1 MDDHNH
7 ERAAERGVAAKGTH
21 FIVFDAEQE
30 SRARLSDALQGL
42 GHSVLEASTP
52 LEAVYAM
59 SRAAEGA
66 CVAFV
71 GGCLAATT
79 PREFVSFALEEFPRL
94 LLVTGGADVEV
105 DEQRV
110 HRLPF
115 GDDAS
120 ALGALLSRLLAPPVD
135 TSQTA

>member
-1 MDDHNH
+1 MDDQDH
-7 ERAAERGVAAKGTH
+7 ESAAEQDVTARETR

-30 SRARLSDALQGL
+30 SRARLSDALQRL

-94 LLVTGGADVEV
+94 LLVTGGVDVEV

-110 HRLPF
+110 HRLPL

-120 ALGALLSRLLAPPVD
+120 ALGALLSRLLTPPVD
-135 TSQTA
+135 ATQTA